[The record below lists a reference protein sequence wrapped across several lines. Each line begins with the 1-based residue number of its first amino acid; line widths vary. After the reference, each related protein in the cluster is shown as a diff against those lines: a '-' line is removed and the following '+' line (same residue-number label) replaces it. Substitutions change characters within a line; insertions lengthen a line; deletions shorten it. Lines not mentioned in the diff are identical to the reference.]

1 MIIFSLILKAMS
13 RNFVMR
19 SEAARVRHLFYA
31 ISLLIVCFVFIV
43 FAVSHFATLKRQSD
57 ETLAMFK
64 ELMLDATKRYLKDTV
79 SRTLADIDLERRLVR
94 QELGVTP
101 GDAEAERRADE
112 TAKARMMVRIRE
124 TRLQKNGYL
133 WVNEILDFSGGP
145 AYARR
150 LVHGYL
156 RETEGTFLSTVDE
169 PGYDASPFRRELEGV
184 RESGETYFSYYFS
197 KPGELIPSPKLS
209 YAALYPD
216 FSWIVA
222 TGAYLDDI
230 DDAMLRE
237 RRRFEANLNERAASS
252 VTSLLLA
259 LLSVVVLV
267 VVVDQVTSKY
277 IKASYE
283 RILSTEKA
291 LREEKRKVEN
301 AYSLMKE
308 LAERDE
314 LTGLRNRRSGMNRL
328 QIESARAKRSG
339 SPFCVAIGDID
350 FFKNFNDAYGHDTG
364 DKVLQRVAAT
374 MESELRLEDMA
385 ARWGGEEFLVL
396 LSGDELKAA
405 TEALDRIRLAVSS
418 QSIAAKGARL
428 RVSVTFGVAEYV
440 AGERHE
446 DLIARADAAM
456 YTGKAAGRDVVV
468 AAEPPLTGL

>member
-1 MIIFSLILKAMS
+1 
-13 RNFVMR
+13 MR
-19 SEAARVRHLFYA
+19 SEAAKVRHIFYA

-43 FAVSHFATLKRQSD
+43 FAASHFATLKRQND
-57 ETLAMFK
+57 EALA
-64 ELMLDATKRYLKDTV
+64 ELKKLLIDTTKAYLKDTV
-79 SRTLADIDLERRLVR
+79 SRTLADIDLERRLAR

-112 TAKARMMVRIRE
+112 MAKARMMVRIRE

-169 PGYDASPFRRELEGV
+169 PGYDASPYRRELEGIQD
-184 RESGETYFSYYFS
+184 SGEAYFTYYFN

-209 YAALYPD
+209 YAALYDD

-230 DDAMLRE
+230 DEAVVRE
-237 RRRFEANLNERAASS
+237 QRRFEANLNERAASS
-252 VTSLLLA
+252 VASLFLA
-259 LLSVVVLV
+259 LLSVIVLV

-277 IKASYE
+277 INASYE

-291 LREEKRKVEN
+291 LREEKQKVER

-339 SPFCVAIGDID
+339 SPFCLAIGDID

-364 DKVLQRVAAT
+364 DKVLERVAT
-374 MESELRLEDMA
+374 TLEGGLRLEDMA

-396 LSGDELKAA
+396 LSGDGLKAA
-405 TEALDRIRLAVSS
+405 TEALDRIRLTVSS
-418 QSIAAKGARL
+418 QSIEAKGARL

-440 AGERHE
+440 AGERPE

-456 YTGKAAGRDVVV
+456 YKGKAAGRDVVV

>member
-1 MIIFSLILKAMS
+1 MIYFSLIFTVMRQS
-13 RNFVMR
+13 VVMR
-19 SEAARVRHLFYA
+19 SEAARVRRIFYA

-43 FAVSHFATLKRQSD
+43 FATSHFATLKRQSD
-57 ETLAMFK
+57 EALV
-64 ELMLDATKRYLKDTV
+64 ELKKLMIDTTKAYLKDTV

-101 GDAEAERRADE
+101 GDAEAERRADDIV
-112 TAKARMMVRIRE
+112 KARVMVRIRE

-156 RETEGTFLSTVDE
+156 RETEGTFLTTIDE
-169 PGYDASPFRRELEGV
+169 PGYDASPYRRELEGI
-184 RESGETYFSYYFS
+184 RDSGEAYFSYYFS

-209 YAALYPD
+209 YAALYAD

-230 DDAMLRE
+230 DEAMLRE
-237 RRRFEANLNERAASS
+237 QRRFEANLNERAASS
-252 VTSLLLA
+252 VASLLLA

-277 IKASYE
+277 INASYE

-291 LREEKRKVEN
+291 LREEKQKVER

-350 FFKNFNDAYGHDTG
+350 FFKSFNDAYGHDTG
-364 DKVLQRVAAT
+364 DKVLERVAAT
-374 MESELRLEDMA
+374 MEGGLRLEDMA

-396 LSGDELKAA
+396 LSGDGLRAA
-405 TEALDRIRLAVSS
+405 AEALDRIRLAVSS
-418 QSIAAKGARL
+418 QYIEAKGASL

-440 AGERHE
+440 ACERPE

-456 YTGKAAGRDVVV
+456 YKGKAAGRDVVV